1 MKRNIDTVRES
12 FPNAI
17 VIYDSEALFSM
28 REILK
33 AEIMGVKL
41 KKEKIEGMSGE
52 EFDLMKRADFII
64 TVSKNE
70 KAMIERAGIDHVAI
84 WGHSLSPKGSPK
96 GFNERSDILF
106 IGGFLSS
113 ESPNEDAVL
122 HFARRI
128 FPTIQKELGC
138 KYFIVGTSPPD
149 SVKKLSSPST
159 TVTGYVEDL
168 REYYDRCR
176 IFVVP
181 HRFCSGISIKLLE
194 AMSYG
199 IPSVVSSLIASQL
212 NLEDRR
218 ETLIAES
225 AEAFIDHC
233 IDLYRNETLWYQI
246 QQNALSYIQETCNP
260 ETLKN
265 KLHEIMKRA
274 RELRRI
280 QSGSQG

>member
-1 MKRNIDTVRES
+1 M
-12 FPNAI
+12 
-17 VIYDSEALFSM
+17 
-28 REILK
+28 
-33 AEIMGVKL
+33 
-41 KKEKIEGMSGE
+41 
-52 EFDLMKRADFII
+52 
-64 TVSKNE
+64 
-70 KAMIERAGIDHVAI
+70 
-84 WGHSLSPKGSPK
+84 
-96 GFNERSDILF
+96 
-106 IGGFLSS
+106 
-113 ESPNEDAVL
+113 
-122 HFARRI
+122 
-128 FPTIQKELGC
+128 
-138 KYFIVGTSPPD
+138 
-149 SVKKLSSPST
+149 
-159 TVTGYVEDL
+159 YVEDL

-225 AEAFIDHC
+225 AESFIDHC